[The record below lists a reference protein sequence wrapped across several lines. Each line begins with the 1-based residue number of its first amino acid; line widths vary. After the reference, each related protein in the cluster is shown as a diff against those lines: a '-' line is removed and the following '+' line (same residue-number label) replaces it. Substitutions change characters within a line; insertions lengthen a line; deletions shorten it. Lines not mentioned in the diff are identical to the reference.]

1 MDVWLD
7 FTVPALGDGSREPG
21 ELAYVVAD
29 LETVD
34 GRSAARS
41 TQPVLLKSH
50 SATLW

>member
-1 MDVWLD
+1 MDVWID
-7 FTVPALGDGSREPG
+7 FVVPTLGDGAKDAA

-29 LETVD
+29 IESIDARL
-34 GRSAARS
+34 AARS